1 MAKKW
6 ENSLNNR
13 KNYEQPKSSEIVW
26 FIARKSQYT
35 DLVADTLNN
44 SPEVSLFKN
53 EYNIWL
59 WKRITIERDGLKIW
73 DEPIAVWNKYND
85 NDNNNNDDCE
95 VFVKFNGR
103 NITTWYML
111 NEPWNITFT
120 VRNKKNWKETTN
132 SIIINKESSTEIFE
146 PEINLSHEENL
157 IIEWNELKMWD
168 KVIASW
174 GEDYKTIIHFIPN
187 FWEDYYIRDKYSRYI
202 DPTFEKNPLNEE
214 WIIEISTGRK
224 NNDSIR
230 VEAWSNSK
238 ETIKVNVINTPKI
251 NIEKKWIN
259 IPYWER
265 KFFIEWNELKIWNQ
279 VIASWDENDWIDWI
293 DIGYQER
300 LWLYPET
307 FNFSDLNLKNKEKR
321 IRDYEISKGWV
332 LKISLI
338 NKNWLKTTRL
348 VQCSV
353 EWHVDGYYDTSD
365 EEWTYN
371 LASVNSEE
379 DNQFEIIWFNPE
391 IKE

>member
-26 FIARKSQYT
+26 FLTRKSQYT
-35 DLVADTLNN
+35 DLVADTLNS
-44 SPEVSLFKN
+44 SPEVSLFEN

-73 DEPIAVWNKYND
+73 DESIAIWNKYND
-85 NDNNNNDDCE
+85 NDNNNDDCE
-95 VFVKFNGR
+95 VFVEFNGR
-103 NITTWYML
+103 DITTWYML

-120 VRNKKNWKETTN
+120 VRNKKNWKETTK
-132 SIIINKESSTEIFE
+132 SIKINKESSTEIFE

-174 GEDYKTIIHFIPN
+174 GEDYKTIIHFIPK
-187 FWEDYYIRDKYSRYI
+187 FWEDYYIRDRYSRYI

-214 WIIEISTGRK
+214 WIIKISTGRK

-238 ETIKVNVINTPKI
+238 ETIKVNVINAPKI

-279 VIASWDENDWIDWI
+279 VIASLDENDWIDWI
-293 DIGYQER
+293 DIGYQEY
-300 LWLYPET
+300 WEWYFKT

-332 LKISLI
+332 LKISLK

-353 EWHVDGYYDTSD
+353 EWDVDGYYDTSD
-365 EEWTYN
+365 EEWIDDS
-371 LASVNSEE
+371 ASVNSGE
-379 DNQFEIIWFNPE
+379 DNQFEIIRFNPE

>member
-26 FIARKSQYT
+26 FLTRKSQYT
-35 DLVADTLNN
+35 DLVADTLNS
-44 SPEVSLFKN
+44 SPEVSLFEN

-73 DEPIAVWNKYND
+73 DESIAIWNKYND
-85 NDNNNNDDCE
+85 NDNNNDDCE
-95 VFVKFNGR
+95 VFVKFNWR
-103 NITTWYML
+103 DITTWYML

-120 VRNKKNWKETTN
+120 VRNKKNWKETTK
-132 SIIINKESSTEIFE
+132 SIKINKESSTEIFE

-174 GEDYKTIIHFIPN
+174 GENYKTIIHFIPN

-214 WIIEISTGRK
+214 WIIKISTGRK

-238 ETIKVNVINTPKI
+238 ETIKVNVINAPKI

-279 VIASWDENDWIDWI
+279 VIASLDENDWIDWI
-293 DIGYQER
+293 DIGYQEY
-300 LWLYPET
+300 WEWYFKT
-307 FNFSDLNLKNKEKR
+307 FNFSDLNKKNKEKR
-321 IRDYEISKGWV
+321 IRDYEISKGWF
-332 LKISLI
+332 LKISLK

-353 EWHVDGYYDTSD
+353 EWDVDGYYDTSD
-365 EEWTYN
+365 EEWIDDS
-371 LASVNSEE
+371 ASVNSGE
-379 DNQFEIIWFNPE
+379 DNQFEIIRFNPE